1 MKKKRKTS
9 IITEIIT
16 SLMVLTLASTVLIA
30 MTALWTSRLPGGKEN
45 FTPYILVAYIL
56 LFAIVIAVFGSLIL
70 RRIIILP
77 LRNLLKATQEISQGN
92 LNARVSIS
100 ADNELAQLGEAFN
113 KMAEE
118 IQQKQKSL
126 EQKLKEL
133 EQINQELRQTQDQ
146 LIFSEKMASVGK
158 LAAGVAHEIG
168 NPLSIIIGY
177 LEYVSR
183 SSNLREQERESLKR
197 AEEETRR
204 INQIIRELLD
214 YSRPV
219 SQTYESVNIN
229 QIIYET
235 LNLVKLQKG
244 FDRIQ
249 TQLDLEESLP
259 PVMGNRNQIKQVLV
273 NLLLNA
279 RDAMPDGGILTL
291 KTRRENQ
298 LVQIEIADTGIGIP
312 EENLKKIFDPFF
324 TTKEPGRGIGLGLSI
339 SLKIIETMGGKIE
352 VESKPGQ
359 GSIFRLKLKI
369 KGGESAEQA

>member
-352 VESKPGQ
+352 VESKSGQ
-359 GSIFRLKLKI
+359 GSIFRLKLKV

>member
-146 LIFSEKMASVGK
+146 LVFSEKMASVGK

-183 SSNLREQERESLKR
+183 SSNLSEQERESLKR

-352 VESKPGQ
+352 VESKSGQ
-359 GSIFRLKLKI
+359 GSIFRLKLKV

>member
-146 LIFSEKMASVGK
+146 LVFSEKMASVGK